1 MHLSAAIRG
10 LSGGAHTLPE
20 PVRRSKT
27 VSSQAQHLDSPMLDM
42 ESCDSTKLGE
52 LFSCLQRRPDLIVKT
67 FRSGIFCII

>member
-1 MHLSAAIRG
+1 
-10 LSGGAHTLPE
+10 
-20 PVRRSKT
+20 
-27 VSSQAQHLDSPMLDM
+27 MLDM